1 MTESPII
8 TKPALPFQIALFI
21 LIHIWAIICYDV
33 AQYQMVILFESPF
46 SWIGWATLVLSTM
59 SPVLGVCAWKLKDQ
73 VQLQNP
79 KWEFKIREVNLQ
91 EFREMTRNYKK
102 SYRQLISS
110 VDYLLILLV
119 SICYVT
125 IVLLPFYLMRTNVL
139 IISFTPAILALL
151 SIVFGFLFSYF
162 IFKFVPNSATN
173 EFPTLQP
180 LKFRKAISFLV
191 GIPGIFWVG
200 IQLTIG
206 EAGGYYTMRKPVPIA
221 RIEGI
226 EGAARIECEVDTSGN
241 IARIIPFFES
251 DEITP
256 SKQLG
261 AITDHITPVNT
272 AKLVR
277 LMIHEYLSHRGG
289 EEVLDDV
296 LEEIDSFLMK
306 HKQIDAPS

>member
-1 MTESPII
+1 
-8 TKPALPFQIALFI
+8 
-21 LIHIWAIICYDV
+21 
-33 AQYQMVILFESPF
+33 
-46 SWIGWATLVLSTM
+46 
-59 SPVLGVCAWKLKDQ
+59 
-73 VQLQNP
+73 
-79 KWEFKIREVNLQ
+79 
-91 EFREMTRNYKK
+91 
-102 SYRQLISS
+102 
-110 VDYLLILLV
+110 
-119 SICYVT
+119 
-125 IVLLPFYLMRTNVL
+125 
-139 IISFTPAILALL
+139 
-151 SIVFGFLFSYF
+151 
-162 IFKFVPNSATN
+162 
-173 EFPTLQP
+173 
-180 LKFRKAISFLV
+180 
-191 GIPGIFWVG
+191 
-200 IQLTIG
+200 
-206 EAGGYYTMRKPVPIA
+206 MRKPVPIA